1 LCRNTP
7 PDEWSICATIGRQSA
22 RHAAASAAVPEEQLR
37 SQLNAVLNEMHAAVE
52 AARAAAQR
60 LPLADAADR
69 GPHGLTLSTA
79 DRCAALAA
87 PLRARQ
93 RPRAAAVS
101 ERSAQLHVAA
111 VSERSAQLHVGAH
124 FFEVRRAES
133 DRRVVNVKVHAGH
146 LHLLGHV
153 VAGKVEHEARVHAR
167 EPMLP
172 RLDAVF
178 V

>member
-1 LCRNTP
+1 M
-7 PDEWSICATIGRQSA
+7 
-22 RHAAASAAVPEEQLR
+22 PEEQLR

-133 DRRVVNVKVHAGH
+133 YRRVVNVKVHAGH
-146 LHLLGHV
+146 LHLLGRV